1 MTDSEAVRALQQG
14 DESGLEALV
23 ERYELRAL
31 RTAYH
36 VTRDPELARDVVADG
51 FLAVFEHIDRCDP
64 SRPFEPWLIRIVVNR
79 AISVSRRVNRYQRLL
94 SMLRRSPEHHDPE
107 AEVLQ
112 NELHSV
118 LAEAIRSLAAPERA
132 ALALRYFLDL
142 DEREMAEWL
151 GWPLGTVKTRLH
163 RGRAHLRKK
172 LEADGAG
179 LWNRQAMEG
188 D

>member
-1 MTDSEAVRALQQG
+1 MTDSEAVQALQRG
-14 DESGLEALV
+14 DQRGLEALV

-36 VTRDPELARDVVADG
+36 VTRDPESAKDVVADA
-51 FLAVFEHIDRCDP
+51 FLAVFEHIDGCDP
-64 SRPFEPWLIRIVVNR
+64 DRPFEPWLLRIVVNR
-79 AISVSRRVNRYQRLL
+79 AISITRRVNRYQKVL
-94 SMLRRSPEHHDPE
+94 SLLRRGPEPNDPE
-107 AEVLQ
+107 AEVLR

-118 LAEAIRSLAAPERA
+118 LAEAVRSLPVEERA
-132 ALALRYFLDL
+132 ALSLRYFLDL
-142 DEREMAEWL
+142 NEAQIAESL

-172 LEADGAG
+172 LETDGGG
-179 LWNRQAMEG
+179 LWTTHAMEG